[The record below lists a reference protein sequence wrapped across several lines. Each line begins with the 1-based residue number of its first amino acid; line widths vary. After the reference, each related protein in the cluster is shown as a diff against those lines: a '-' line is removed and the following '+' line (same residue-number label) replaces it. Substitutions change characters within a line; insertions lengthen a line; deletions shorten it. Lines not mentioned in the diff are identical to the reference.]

1 MRIPLTIEP
10 RYQWGWRFVTVC
22 AGVVDGRLL
31 AYGGFIA

>member
-10 RYQWGWRFVTVC
+10 RYQWGWRFVIVC
-22 AGVVDGRLL
+22 VSMVDGRLL